1 MSAQSFISIVIPVHN
16 EVPNLKILCERLIA
30 CSDWWKADYEII
42 FVDDGS
48 SDGSTRLLRELVD
61 CYDHISLIVLSRN
74 FGQQAAINAGLH
86 HATGDGVVVMDSDF
100 QDPPEVIEEL
110 IEKWKAGYE
119 VVYAIRKK
127 RKEPWITRFLYS
139 IFYRLLRTISK
150 VNIPLDSG
158 DFCLLDKAVVDVFK
172 NQMPENTRFMRGLRA
187 FAGYNQIG
195 VEYERQERFAG
206 SPSYNF
212 NSLLKLALNGI
223 FDFSTVPLRIMTLL
237 GLFLSVTS
245 FGLGMFFIIHRI
257 VDFKVLGYSPADVP
271 GMASL
276 IVSLFFIGGSIILML
291 GILGEYIGRIYFEV
305 KRRPNYIISEIVKNK
320 NRS

>member
-16 EVPNLKILCERLIA
+16 EVPNLKSLCERLIA
-30 CSDWWKADYEII
+30 CSDKWKANYEIV

-61 CYDHISLIVLSRN
+61 SHDHISLIVLSRN

-139 IFYRLLRTISK
+139 IFYRLLRIISK

-158 DFCLLDKAVVDVFK
+158 DFCLLDRAVVDVLK

-195 VEYERQERFAG
+195 VEYERHERFAG

-212 NSLLKLALNGI
+212 NSLLKLALDGI

-245 FGLGMFFIIHRI
+245 FGLGVFFIIHRV

-305 KRRPNYIISEIVKNK
+305 KRRPNYIISEIVTNK
-320 NRS
+320 ARS

>member
-1 MSAQSFISIVIPVHN
+1 LISIVIPVHN
-16 EVPNLKILCERLIA
+16 EAPNLKGLCERLIA
-30 CSDWWKADYEII
+30 CSDKWKINYEIV

-48 SDGSTRLLRELVD
+48 TDGSTNLLRELAENHEEV
-61 CYDHISLIVLSRN
+61 SLLVLSRN
-74 FGQQAAINAGLH
+74 FGQQPAVNAGLH
-86 HATGDGVVVMDSDF
+86 YATGDGVVVMDADF

-110 IEKWKAGYE
+110 VEKWKAGYE

-127 RKEPWITRFLYS
+127 RKEPLLTRFLYS
-139 IFYRLLRTISK
+139 IFYRLLNVISK
-150 VNIPLDSG
+150 INIPLDSG
-158 DFCLLDKAVVDVFK
+158 DFCLLDRAVVDVLN

-187 FAGYNQIG
+187 FAGFKQIG
-195 VEYERQERFAG
+195 VEYERHERFAG

-212 NSLLKLALNGI
+212 NSLFKLALDGI

-237 GLFLSVTS
+237 GLFLSITS
-245 FGLGMFFIIHRI
+245 FGLGVFFIIHRV

-305 KRRPNYIISEIVKNK
+305 KRRPNYIVSEVVTNKNK
-320 NRS
+320 S